1 MKSGATSPFASLV
14 SVQLAGNL
22 IEKNMSAGR
31 AGSPLYAAVANLRFY
46 CTKAARTK

>member
-1 MKSGATSPFASLV
+1 MKSGAKSPFASLV

-22 IEKNMSAGR
+22 IEKNTPAGR

-46 CTKAARTK
+46 CTEAARTE